1 MRSHRRT
8 FVTAALA
15 GAALLAAGCGS
26 GRDTSAFLPDDPPA
40 VQSAAPAQREIPQVV
55 VAGPKQAL
63 IDERDAAAAD
73 AKNSRAAALAA
84 EERRRSA
91 RRELRDEREKSRRQR
106 RRAAAREEKLAGAL
120 VAVRRRIRDTDLAT
134 PTPTPRV
141 NEPDPPIT
149 ASDDGSD
156 LIAERDRRS
165 DAEVRAAVLRFHE
178 LLDRRDV
185 RSCELLTERLLV
197 AIHGAEDP
205 LGRCRAAV
213 SSISEPVAV
222 TIAESRTRGRVS
234 SVAVITRIG
243 EQEFAQTM
251 RLVLIDGTWL
261 FDDVERRG
269 TD

>member
-8 FVTAALA
+8 LVTAALA

-26 GRDTSAFLPDDPPA
+26 GRDSSAFLPDDPPA
-40 VQSAAPAQREIPQVV
+40 VRSAAPAQREIPQVV

-73 AKNSRAAALAA
+73 ARNSRAAALAA

-91 RRELRDEREKSRRQR
+91 RRELRDEREKSRLQR

-120 VAVRRRIRDTDLAT
+120 VAVRRRIRDTDLA
-134 PTPTPRV
+134 TPTPRV

-251 RLVLIDGTWL
+251 RLVLVDGTWL